1 MPPLAAAVQ
10 VTPMNTGAA
19 AVAVSAA
26 LAVGWY
32 IAKLHSAQGD
42 LRSARA
48 RLAGALKA
56 IWAARRV
63 AVVVGVV
70 GIVLVDLWFR
80 GKGR

>member
-1 MPPLAAAVQ
+1 MPPLAAAP
-10 VTPMNTGAA
+10 VTSMNTGAA

-26 LAVGWY
+26 LALGWY
-32 IAKLHSAQGD
+32 VAKLHSAQND

-48 RLAGALKA
+48 RLAGALRA

-63 AVVVGVV
+63 AAVVVVVGV
-70 GIVLVDLWFR
+70 VLVDLWFR